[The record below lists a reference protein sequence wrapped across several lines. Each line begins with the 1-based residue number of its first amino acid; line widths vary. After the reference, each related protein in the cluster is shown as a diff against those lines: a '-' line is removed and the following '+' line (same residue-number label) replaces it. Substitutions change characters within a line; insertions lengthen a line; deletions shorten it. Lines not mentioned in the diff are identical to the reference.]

1 MSPLGAGTSSDGGP
15 VAPDGSPVGLYRSFP
30 PGREPALIHGAVP
43 PGCAVLELGCGAGR
57 ITHPLVDLG
66 HPVVAVDQSAD
77 MLACVRGATRVHA
90 DIEELDL
97 PQEFPA
103 VVLASFLINTIVPG
117 QREAFLATCRRH
129 VTDDGVV
136 LVQRT
141 SPDWAASLQP
151 GQEHRSGEFRITITE
166 ARLDG
171 GVLRAAQECRLKG
184 TTWTHSWTDVVHS
197 DDDVEKLAAS
207 AGLSLDRWLDEERE
221 WALLRPTR

>member
-97 PQEFPA
+97 PQEFPT